1 MKTQFE
7 KILNWEKERWFVLTV
22 IALLVVLLLI
32 GKCNNNEL
40 ADKYQIQSVELS
52 TLNDSVK
59 TVVSKNGDLTFKLS
73 SVQVE
78 ADNRKEALDAAGFE
92 IKELRAKDIK
102 WRDINFALKSQIQAQ
117 GSGQTTLV
125 DTLLISKT
133 DTIRQANFDWNN
145 RFLFLSG
152 FVKGKDMQF
161 DYTYKTSIDL
171 ISEKKGKS
179 YIVSAY
185 LGDKNATITT
195 ANSITIVPK
204 KRWWESTVFQVGIGL
219 AGGYF
224 IFK

>member
-1 MKTQFE
+1 MKKQIYFY
-7 KILNWEKERWFVLTV
+7 
-22 IALLVVLLLI
+22 IAGGLLLI
-32 GKCNNNEL
+32 LLFGLKQCQLNKER
-40 ADKYQIQSVELS
+40 DKNQIANVQLS
-52 TLNDSVK
+52 ALNDSVVQYK
-59 TVVSKNGDLTFKLS
+59 SKNGDLTAKIG

-78 ADNRKEALDAAGFE
+78 SDNRKEALDAAGFE
-92 IKELRAKDIK
+92 LKDLRARDIK
-102 WRDINFALKSQIQAQ
+102 WREINFALKAQLQAQ
-117 GSGQTTLV
+117 GSGQTTLT

-152 FVKGKDMQF
+152 FIKGKDMQF

-185 LGDKNATITT
+185 LGDKNASITT

-204 KRWWESTVFQVGIGL
+204 KKWWDKWYFYTGAGL
-219 AGGYF
+219 VGGYF
-224 IFK
+224 IAK

>member
-1 MKTQFE
+1 MKKQIYFYIIGAMLLV
-7 KILNWEKERWFVLTV
+7 ILFGVKQCQLNKER
-22 IALLVVLLLI
+22 
-32 GKCNNNEL
+32 
-40 ADKYQIQSVELS
+40 DKYQIAQVELS
-52 TLNDSVK
+52 AFNDSVRIYKSK
-59 TVVSKNGDLTFKLS
+59 TGELTAKINSVV
-73 SVQVE
+73 VE
-78 ADNRKEALDAAGFE
+78 SDNRKQALDKAGFE
-92 IKELRAKDIK
+92 IKELRSRDVK
-102 WRDINFALKSQIQAQ
+102 WRDVVFALKAQIQAQ
-117 GSGQTTLV
+117 GSGTTVLR

-171 ISEKKGKS
+171 ISEKKGKG
-179 YIVSAY
+179 YVVSAY

-204 KRWWESTVFQVGIGL
+204 KKWWDKWYLHIGAGIAIGS
-219 AGGYF
+219 F